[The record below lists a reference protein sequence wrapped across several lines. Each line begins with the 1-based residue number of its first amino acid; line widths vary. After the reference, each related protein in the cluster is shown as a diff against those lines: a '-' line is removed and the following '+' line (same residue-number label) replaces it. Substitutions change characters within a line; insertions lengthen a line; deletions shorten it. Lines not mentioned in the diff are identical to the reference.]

1 MYAYIHIPFCDQ
13 KCSYCRFASIGSLQ
27 ELQMETYVQS
37 LISEIE
43 NSEIIENIQ
52 PLKTIYFW
60 WGTPG
65 VLKPE
70 QLKRII
76 STTKNKYWF
85 EENIEIN
92 LETTPFNVTPENVL
106 SWEKLWINRVSMW
119 VQTLNNQALKEIQ
132 RGNKWNI
139 ITALDNLK
147 NSKIKNVSI
156 DFIVWLPYVEKWE
169 ILVDIKYILE
179 KYNNIPHI
187 SVYMLEEYYE
197 PDMIIESIY
206 DNITYPDNWKNMWL
220 LKEDFAGEY
229 KNIKNYLTSQWYN
242 RYEISNYAKPWF
254 ECKHNQSYWE
264 HKEVISF
271 WLWAYGYVK
280 NTRYR
285 NSDNFIDY
293 YWRNKII
300 SEKNNSEDIFL
311 ESVMFWLRTSWINWE
326 IEQNLDSKKI
336 RYFLEEKYLI
346 RKDDLLK
353 LTDKWA
359 IVMDY
364 ILGEII

>member
-1 MYAYIHIPFCDQ
+1 MYWYIHIPFCDQ

-27 ELQMETYVQS
+27 TLQIETYVQS
-37 LISEIE
+37 LICEIE
-43 NSEIIENIQ
+43 KSELITNIS
-52 PLKTIYFW
+52 PLKTLYFGGW
-60 WGTPG
+60 TPG
-65 VLKPE
+65 VLTQN
-70 QLKRII
+70 QLERII
-76 STTKNKYWF
+76 SATKNKYWF
-85 EENIEIN
+85 TENIELN
-92 LETTPFNVTPENVL
+92 LETTPFNVTPENVI
-106 SWEKLWINRVSMW
+106 SWEKLWINRISMW

-147 NSKIKNVSI
+147 NSKIKNISI
-156 DFIVWLPYVEKWE
+156 DFIVGLPYVEKWE
-169 ILVDIKYILE
+169 ILKDIKYILSE
-179 KYNNIPHI
+179 YKEITHI

-220 LKEDFAGEY
+220 AESDFSDEY
-229 KNIKNYLTSQWYN
+229 KNIKNYLETQWYN
-242 RYEISNYAKPWF
+242 RYEISNYAKSWF

-264 HKEVISF
+264 HWEVIAF
-271 WLWAYGYVK
+271 WLWAYWYVN

-293 YWRNKII
+293 YARKKII
-300 SEKNNSEDIFL
+300 TEKNSPEDIFL
-311 ESVMFWLRTSWINWE
+311 ESVMFGLRTSGISENLE
-326 IEQNLDSKKI
+326 IKLDTKKI
-336 RYFLEEKYLI
+336 KYFLEEKYLI
-346 RKDDLLK
+346 RENNLLK
-353 LTDKWA
+353 LTDSWA

>member
-1 MYAYIHIPFCDQ
+1 MYWYIHIPFCDQ

-27 ELQMETYVQS
+27 TLQIETYVQS
-37 LISEIE
+37 LILEIE
-43 NSEIIENIQ
+43 ESQLIQNII
-52 PLKTIYFW
+52 PLKTLYFG
-60 WGTPG
+60 WGTPW
-65 VLKPE
+65 VLSE
-70 QLKRII
+70 NQLERII
-76 STTKNKYWF
+76 STTKQKYKF
-85 EENIEIN
+85 SENIEIN

-106 SWEKLWINRVSMW
+106 SWENLWINRVSMW

-156 DFIVWLPYVEKWE
+156 DFIVWLPYVEKGE
-169 ILVDIKYILE
+169 ILEDIKHILSE
-179 KYNNIPHI
+179 YNCITHI

-220 LKEDFAGEY
+220 KEEDFSEEY
-229 KNIKNYLTSQWYN
+229 QNIKKYLVSQWYN

-264 HKEVISF
+264 HKEVVAF
-271 WLWAYGYVK
+271 WLWAYWYVN

-285 NSDNFIDY
+285 NSDNFINY
-293 YWRNKII
+293 YWRKKII
-300 SEKNNSEDIFL
+300 SEKNNSDDIFL
-311 ESVMFWLRTSWINWE
+311 ESVIFWLRTSWINSE
-326 IEQNLDSKKI
+326 IEQKLDAKKI
-336 RYFLEEKYLI
+336 KYFLEETYLI
-346 RKDDLLK
+346 RKDNFLK
-353 LTDKWA
+353 LTDNWA

-364 ILGEII
+364 ILAEII